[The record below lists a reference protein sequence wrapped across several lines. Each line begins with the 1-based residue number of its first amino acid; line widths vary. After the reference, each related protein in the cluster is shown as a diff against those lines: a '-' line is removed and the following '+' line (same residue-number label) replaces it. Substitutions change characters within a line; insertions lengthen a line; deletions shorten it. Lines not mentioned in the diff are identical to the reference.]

1 MNWSDI
7 DLRPNDAK
15 LRRFA
20 AIGCV
25 VFALF
30 AALVLVRRG
39 AADWRVTVFGIGA
52 LVAAA
57 GIWKPLLIR
66 PLYVALTVI
75 SFPIGWVVSRVILFV
90 VYMVV
95 LTPLALVLRWRG
107 RDVLALKR
115 PNAESY
121 WKPKETRR
129 EVSSYF
135 AQF

>member
-7 DLRPNDAK
+7 DLRPDDAK

-20 AIGCV
+20 AI
-25 VFALF
+25 
-30 AALVLVRRG
+30 ALVLLAALAAFALARHG
-39 AADWRVTVFGIGA
+39 ADWRFTFLAIAA
-52 LVAAA
+52 LAAAA
-57 GIWKPLLIR
+57 GIGKPFVIR
-66 PLYVALTVI
+66 PLYVVLTVI
-75 SFPIGWVVSRVILFV
+75 TFPIGWVVSRVILFV

-95 LTPLALVLRWRG
+95 LTPLAAVLRWRG

-115 PNAESY
+115 PDAGSY
-121 WKPKETRR
+121 WKPKEARS